1 MRKIILILNALLMF
15 SFINA
20 QNIDEDIFVSNLSVK
35 ENFETKSEIQQLNS
49 VITSNVNFHGPRP
62 GDELI
67 KFSRMYYGGLGV
79 MGFGYGIMI
88 ASAINGN
95 DGLILLGALT
105 STAGLIAMIASHHH
119 IAKAGR
125 MMNQLDDQYRR
136 ELEDRKKS
144 SFKFNSSN
152 DGLGLAYNF

>member
-1 MRKIILILNALLMF
+1 MKSLILLALIGIY
-15 SFINA
+15 SINSNA
-20 QNIDEDIFVSNLSVK
+20 QSINDKIFASNFSIK
-35 ENFETKSEIQQLNS
+35 EGVEKKTELEQLNS
-49 VITSNVNFHGPRP
+49 VLNSNINYGPRP
-62 GDELI
+62 GDALI

-88 ASAINGN
+88 ASVINGN

-105 STAGLIAMIASHHH
+105 STAGLIAMIASYHH